1 MEFGIIFFF
10 FFVLANELKYAR
22 VNSLELNSDIYY
34 ARVNS
39 LEFIIF
45 FFFFI
50 LFFLLQNDDQ
60 ACSREGYVWIEKFQE
75 TISLPNQSESFLLS
89 GKR

>member
-45 FFFFI
+45 FFLFFI
-50 LFFLLQNDDQ
+50 LFFSSTEWWSSVLKGGVCLDWKISRDD
-60 ACSREGYVWIEKFQE
+60 
-75 TISLPNQSESFLLS
+75 ISA
-89 GKR
+89 